1 MTHRRPGL
9 HAATASAVA
18 QGLARAAPLVDA
30 HRDSSC
36 APRGESSG
44 AHART
49 QPELPM
55 TRLSVAVSI
64 VLAASAG
71 ALAAP
76 VHAAV
81 AAAEPVAL
89 QCGRLFDARSGKILS
104 ARTVVV
110 REGKIEKI
118 LDGRSEAP
126 GARAIDLSQ
135 HTCTPGWTDLHV
147 HMSSQSSPQSYSEG
161 FRLDGT
167 DFAFR
172 SVGYA
177 KKTLLAGFTSVRD
190 LGGEVAPHLRDAINQ
205 GLVDGPRIWAAGKS
219 IATTGGHADPTN
231 GYNDAL
237 SHLIGPPG
245 PTEGVI
251 NSIDDARQAVRQ
263 RYKEGSDV
271 IKITATGGVLSYA
284 RSGDA
289 PQFTVEEVKAIVD
302 TAKDYGYRVAAHAH
316 GTEGMKRAVLGGVT
330 SIEHGTYM
338 DAEVMSLMKQ
348 KGAWYVPTIYAG
360 RFVADKAKLEGY
372 FPEVVRPKAAR
383 IGALIQ
389 QTAAN
394 AYKNG
399 VKIAFGTDMG
409 VGPHG
414 DNAREFLYMVEAGI
428 PASVALQAATI
439 RAAEVLGVDDQGVIE
454 AGKRADIVAVKG
466 DPVEDINT
474 VMNVDF
480 VMKDGQ
486 VYKQAL

>member
-1 MTHRRPGL
+1 MKPIVLTL
-9 HAATASAVA
+9 AVALSAHAA
-18 QGLARAAPLVDA
+18 
-30 HRDSSC
+30 H
-36 APRGESSG
+36 
-44 AHART
+44 
-49 QPELPM
+49 
-55 TRLSVAVSI
+55 
-64 VLAASAG
+64 
-71 ALAAP
+71 
-76 VHAAV
+76 
-81 AAAEPVAL
+81 AAEPAKAL
-89 QCGRLFDARSGKILS
+89 QCGQLFDARSGKLLD
-104 ARTVVV
+104 AHTVVV
-110 REGKIEKI
+110 RDGKVAQV
-118 LDGRSEAP
+118 LPGRVTVPDAQSL
-126 GARAIDLSQ
+126 DLSG
-135 HTCTPGWTDLHV
+135 HTCSPGWTDLHV
-147 HMSSQSSPQSYSEG
+147 HLASQSSPQSYSEG
-161 FRLDGT
+161 FRLDEV
-167 DFAFR
+167 DYAYR
-172 SVGYA
+172 SVSFA
-177 KKTLLAGFTSVRD
+177 NKTLQAGFTSVRD
-190 LGGEVAPHLRDAINQ
+190 LGGEVSPHLRDAINQ

-284 RSGDA
+284 KSGDA

-316 GTEGMKRAVLGGVT
+316 GEEGMKRAVLGGVT

-338 DAEVMSLMKQ
+338 SSDVMSLMKQ
-348 KGAWYVPTIYAG
+348 KGTWYVPTISAG
-360 RFVADKAKLEGY
+360 RFVAEKAKLDGY

-389 QTAAN
+389 DTATR

-414 DNAREFLYMVEAGI
+414 DNAREFVYMVEAGI

-454 AGKRADIVAVKG
+454 TGKRADIVAVPG
-466 DPVEDINT
+466 NPLEDIAVVT
-474 VMNVDF
+474 KVAF
-480 VMKDGQ
+480 VMKDGK
-486 VYKQAL
+486 VYKQPQ